1 MGSSP
6 DSFRAAASVVVAHD
20 WLVPDLRDDDV
31 AEMTRYLT
39 EASDAISSWFPDV
52 EWVPAWQSEAAR
64 ERAEAVQGP
73 SGPWGDMPVRT
84 AYAAAAFLLEAVLQ
98 CVRALS
104 GALTAEATPYVA
116 NCLAR
121 SALEAG
127 SQAWWLLEPGIGA
140 QRRVARFLLVRARS
154 ARAVQDT
161 AKTLGV
167 KPGDYGETVATVLE
181 HAAAL
186 GFELVSAGKGRRWSC
201 GVDELPSYTARAR
214 AFEQALRTRGSYGI
228 YSGSAHAEWH
238 AIISGWQLPQIPG
251 DVQSLLVKAPDRVAL
266 WSAVFN
272 TVNAGLEVSRRAL
285 DLLGRRARLLDL
297 YYLSGNALALMRRM
311 ELPRDWWS
319 DTS

>member
-1 MGSSP
+1 
-6 DSFRAAASVVVAHD
+6 
-20 WLVPDLRDDDV
+20 VPSLSDGDV

-39 EASDAISSWFPDV
+39 EASDAISSWFPDA

-64 ERAEAVQGP
+64 ERAEVVQGP
-73 SGPWGDMPVRT
+73 TGPWGDMPVRT
-84 AYAAAAFLLEAVLQ
+84 AYAAAAFLLDAVLQ
-98 CVRALS
+98 CLRALS

-140 QRRVARFLLVRARS
+140 RRRVARFLLIRVRS

-167 KPGDYGETVATVLE
+167 KPGDYGETLSMVRQ

-186 GFELVSAGKGRRWSC
+186 GLELVSHEKGRQWSC
-201 GVDELPSYTARAR
+201 DVDELPSYTARAR
-214 AFEQALRTRGSYGI
+214 AFEQALGAHGSYSI

-238 AIISGWQLPQIPG
+238 AIISGWQMPEVP
-251 DVQSLLVKAPDRVAL
+251 DNVQSLLVKAPDRVAL

-272 TVNAGLEVSRRAL
+272 SVNAGLEVSRRAL
-285 DLLGRRARLLDL
+285 DLQGRRARLLDL
-297 YYLSGNALALMRRM
+297 YYLSGDALALMQRM
-311 ELPRDWWS
+311 ELPRDWWFS
-319 DTS
+319 SA

>member
-1 MGSSP
+1 
-6 DSFRAAASVVVAHD
+6 VVAHD
-20 WLVPDLRDDDV
+20 WLVPDLCDDV

-64 ERAEAVQGP
+64 ELTETVRGAG
-73 SGPWGDMPVRT
+73 GPWGDMPVRT

-127 SQAWWLLEPGIGA
+127 SRAWWLLEPDIGA
-140 QRRVARFLLVRARS
+140 QRRVARFLLIRARS
-154 ARAVQDT
+154 ARAVHDT
-161 AKTLGV
+161 AKTLGAE
-167 KPGDYGETVATVLE
+167 PGDYGETVATVFQ

-186 GFELVSAGKGRRWSC
+186 GFELVSTDQGRRWSC
-201 GVDELPSYTARAR
+201 GVDKLPSCTARAR
-214 AFEQALRTRGSYGI
+214 AFEQALRAGGSYAI
-228 YSGSAHAEWH
+228 YSGSAHAAWH

-251 DVQSLLVKAPDRVAL
+251 DVQSLLVNAPDRVAM

-272 TVNAGLEVSRRAL
+272 TVSAGLEVSRRAL
-285 DLLGRRARLLDL
+285 DLLGHRARLLNL

-311 ELPRDWWS
+311 ELRRDWWS
-319 DTS
+319 DTP